1 MIVRAITTSTAAAE
15 RRTRLLKE
23 AVRVQMISL
32 AMSRGLT
39 SVEAASHVDGTMMS
53 TREQQ
58 RVSASLVDAPESE
71 ENQAPPSSNLIREIV
86 GTDDV
91 IDSTAVACRP
101 RSSAESVELSSKPS
115 HPPNPHQPEGLDG
128 DASALQYTDQAA
140 QELMHQELSALTATE
155 LRKIVQNHSAH
166 HSDAVDSRLER
177 DSAAAVEVNAL
188 ADSMSLNNQLD
199 DDMIHRV
206 KHLSMC
212 QQQQLSAIV
221 HKQSL
226 LHVTTQVLD
235 MVHYM
240 VFISVF
246 VIVSMHGRHDDSPYK
261 MTLSLMDQLQDKP
274 WPSRVTSVTKTFR
287 DNVDCIDELYDYL
300 LGGFY
305 DVVYSGGSFDGDNQ
319 FPSGNTYSSRGVLG
333 GYGEIWGPIRIGQVR
348 VVGVECTGMLIESS
362 FLRNE
367 STKCFPEY
375 SAATASQDSYGL
387 HGATYSYDA
396 GPASIEPSF
405 ISHSARV
412 YPAPSFNIYLPNHE
426 NALCNLDTL
435 EHCDVYD
442 QLAALKHSK
451 FFDRATRAVF
461 IDMTVYN
468 RNVRDVSLVRLYVEA
483 YPSGGMEP
491 RGLFQTERL
500 YAYSSSEDAVKL
512 VGEALVLVAVTHQL
526 YRMYMYPPLVQH
538 ASNHLHVFNLGLFYV
553 IAVFKVL
560 SYQSLPD
567 IATISATEFLN
578 FRQSAEYFWIAEA
591 VASVVCLL
599 AWIKLFYYL
608 SFVPK
613 FAQLMKTITKAS
625 KEMLGLML
633 IFMISL
639 VGSAM
644 AFNMTFGMRLYNYHT
659 FWRSFLTLVQVII
672 NKVEF
677 EDLVET
683 NQVLGPVFFCVFVTL
698 MLFVILN
705 MFIVIITDAYIDAQ
719 RELEVM
725 QDIQLNV
732 TSAEILDHLL
742 HDVVLKLQWVGPHV
756 FQPLYKMS
764 VRVHKAYY
772 AQRNDT
778 TSDNKIG
785 VHVHDGTVAAELEA
799 LVRMK
804 HGALHQTKPIQ
815 HQHESFNGVAIPVE
829 SEESTHDD
837 AQADDRQA
845 STFAVIATEAADYVA
860 AAKLV
865 LATLDPAIDQAKVQ
879 AFHDHLDTWLDFAQY
894 K

>member
-1 MIVRAITTSTAAAE
+1 MCDIVQISEVEETLGGTIMIVRAITTSTAAAE

-101 RSSAESVELSSKPS
+101 RSSAESVELSLKPS

-166 HSDAVDSRLER
+166 HADAVDSRLER

-226 LHVTTQVLD
+226 LHVTTQV
-235 MVHYM
+235 HYM

-300 LGGFY
+300 
-305 DVVYSGGSFDGDNQ
+305 
-319 FPSGNTYSSRGVLG
+319 
-333 GYGEIWGPIRIGQVR
+333 
-348 VVGVECTGMLIESS
+348 
-362 FLRNE
+362 
-367 STKCFPEY
+367 
-375 SAATASQDSYGL
+375 
-387 HGATYSYDA
+387 H
-396 GPASIEPSF
+396 
-405 ISHSARV
+405 
-412 YPAPSFNIYLPNHE
+412 
-426 NALCNLDTL
+426 
-435 EHCDVYD
+435 
-442 QLAALKHSK
+442 
-451 FFDRATRAVF
+451 
-461 IDMTVYN
+461 
-468 RNVRDVSLVRLYVEA
+468 VSLVRLYVEA

-526 YRMYMYPPLVQH
+526 YRMV
-538 ASNHLHVFNLGLFYV
+538 
-553 IAVFKVL
+553 
-560 SYQSLPD
+560 
-567 IATISATEFLN
+567 
-578 FRQSAEYFWIAEA
+578 
-591 VASVVCLL
+591 
-599 AWIKLFYYL
+599 
-608 SFVPK
+608 
-613 FAQLMKTITKAS
+613 
-625 KEMLGLML
+625 
-633 IFMISL
+633 
-639 VGSAM
+639 
-644 AFNMTFGMRLYNYHT
+644 
-659 FWRSFLTLVQVII
+659 
-672 NKVEF
+672 
-677 EDLVET
+677 
-683 NQVLGPVFFCVFVTL
+683 
-698 MLFVILN
+698 
-705 MFIVIITDAYIDAQ
+705 
-719 RELEVM
+719 
-725 QDIQLNV
+725 
-732 TSAEILDHLL
+732 
-742 HDVVLKLQWVGPHV
+742 
-756 FQPLYKMS
+756 
-764 VRVHKAYY
+764 
-772 AQRNDT
+772 
-778 TSDNKIG
+778 
-785 VHVHDGTVAAELEA
+785 
-799 LVRMK
+799 
-804 HGALHQTKPIQ
+804 
-815 HQHESFNGVAIPVE
+815 
-829 SEESTHDD
+829 
-837 AQADDRQA
+837 
-845 STFAVIATEAADYVA
+845 
-860 AAKLV
+860 
-865 LATLDPAIDQAKVQ
+865 
-879 AFHDHLDTWLDFAQY
+879 
-894 K
+894 

>member
-1 MIVRAITTSTAAAE
+1 MCDIVQISEVEETLGGTIMIVRAITTSTAAAE

-101 RSSAESVELSSKPS
+101 RSSAESVELSLKPS

-166 HSDAVDSRLER
+166 HADAVDSRLER

-226 LHVTTQVLD
+226 LHVTTQV
-235 MVHYM
+235 HYM

-274 WPSRVTSVTKTFR
+274 WPSR
-287 DNVDCIDELYDYL
+287 
-300 LGGFY
+300 
-305 DVVYSGGSFDGDNQ
+305 
-319 FPSGNTYSSRGVLG
+319 
-333 GYGEIWGPIRIGQVR
+333 VR

-451 FFDRATRAVF
+451 
-461 IDMTVYN
+461 
-468 RNVRDVSLVRLYVEA
+468 
-483 YPSGGMEP
+483 
-491 RGLFQTERL
+491 
-500 YAYSSSEDAVKL
+500 
-512 VGEALVLVAVTHQL
+512 
-526 YRMYMYPPLVQH
+526 
-538 ASNHLHVFNLGLFYV
+538 
-553 IAVFKVL
+553 
-560 SYQSLPD
+560 
-567 IATISATEFLN
+567 
-578 FRQSAEYFWIAEA
+578 
-591 VASVVCLL
+591 
-599 AWIKLFYYL
+599 
-608 SFVPK
+608 
-613 FAQLMKTITKAS
+613 
-625 KEMLGLML
+625 
-633 IFMISL
+633 
-639 VGSAM
+639 
-644 AFNMTFGMRLYNYHT
+644 
-659 FWRSFLTLVQVII
+659 
-672 NKVEF
+672 
-677 EDLVET
+677 
-683 NQVLGPVFFCVFVTL
+683 
-698 MLFVILN
+698 
-705 MFIVIITDAYIDAQ
+705 
-719 RELEVM
+719 
-725 QDIQLNV
+725 
-732 TSAEILDHLL
+732 
-742 HDVVLKLQWVGPHV
+742 
-756 FQPLYKMS
+756 
-764 VRVHKAYY
+764 
-772 AQRNDT
+772 
-778 TSDNKIG
+778 
-785 VHVHDGTVAAELEA
+785 
-799 LVRMK
+799 
-804 HGALHQTKPIQ
+804 
-815 HQHESFNGVAIPVE
+815 
-829 SEESTHDD
+829 
-837 AQADDRQA
+837 
-845 STFAVIATEAADYVA
+845 
-860 AAKLV
+860 
-865 LATLDPAIDQAKVQ
+865 
-879 AFHDHLDTWLDFAQY
+879 
-894 K
+894 